1 MDTLNINVSN
11 VKCGGCTSNIESGLT
26 ELAGVDT
33 VEAIV
38 DGGKV
43 TITGT
48 NLDRDAISNKLIE
61 LGFPI
66 NE

>member
-1 MDTLNINVSN
+1 MDTLNLTVSN
-11 VKCGGCTSNIESGLT
+11 VKCGGCTSNIENGLK
-26 ELAGVDT
+26 ELDGIDT

-43 TITGT
+43 NITGT
-48 NLDRDAISNKLIE
+48 NLDRDAISAKLIE